1 MGAGAI
7 TTQPARHETG
17 LRPVQLR
24 RDLGEI
30 ATLIEFCFAPT
41 LDSAGRAAIQEM
53 RLLSRSGPLLWVLTR
68 FDRSGPNMLKGFVW
82 YEAGRLV
89 GNVSLS
95 PAGYDGG
102 WVIANVAVHPDF
114 RRHGIARHLMQA
126 ALDWVEARG
135 RFATLQVEADN
146 DAARAL
152 YDALGFRAQRTFTRW
167 RRASFFA
174 QPGPAPSVPL
184 RALNPSDSAALYAL
198 AQRAR
203 PNEAGGLGWLRP
215 TRPESLRPPRF
226 GALGRLF
233 SGRRV
238 VRWGVPS
245 EKNRALDAALII
257 ETRLGVSTAL
267 FDLLVDPAHQGALEA
282 PLVGHLIRVFAGSRQ
297 PLVTE
302 HPADDESAA
311 EHLRANYFRP
321 ERTLVHMIWP
331 AGAPSSTQA
340 RKE

>member
-1 MGAGAI
+1 MAAGAI
-7 TTQPARHETG
+7 TTQPARQETG

-30 ATLIEFCFAPT
+30 ANLIESCFAPT

-53 RLLSRSGPLLWVLTR
+53 RLMSRAGPLLWALAR
-68 FDRSGPNMLKGFVW
+68 FDRAGPNLLKGFVW

-95 PAGYDGG
+95 PAGYGSG
-102 WVIANVAVHPDF
+102 WVIANVAVHPDY
-114 RRHGIARHLMQA
+114 RRRGIARHLMQA
-126 ALDWVEARG
+126 ALDWIQAHG

-174 QPGPAPSVPL
+174 QPGPAPKVPL
-184 RALNPSDSAALYAL
+184 SPLKPSDSAALYAL

-203 PNEAGGLGWLRP
+203 PDEAGGLGWLRP

-226 GALGRLF
+226 GELGRLF

-238 VRWGVPS
+238 SLWGVPS
-245 EKNRALDAALII
+245 GNGRALDAALIA
-257 ETRLGVSTAL
+257 ETRLGVSAVL
-267 FDLLVDPAHQGALEA
+267 FDLLVEPAQQGALEA
-282 PLVGHLIRVFAGSRQ
+282 PLIGHLIRIFAGSRQ

-302 HPADDESAA
+302 HPADDEGAA
-311 EHLRANYFRP
+311 DPLRANYFRP
-321 ERTLVHMIWP
+321 ERTLVHMIWT
-331 AGAPSSTQA
+331 ASTRSHTPA

>member
-1 MGAGAI
+1 MAAGAI
-7 TTQPARHETG
+7 TTQPARRETG

-24 RDLGEI
+24 RDLGDI
-30 ATLIEFCFAPT
+30 ANLIEFCFAPT

-53 RLLSRSGPLLWVLTR
+53 RLLSRSGSLLWALSR
-68 FDRSGPNMLKGFVW
+68 FDRTGPNLLRGFVW
-82 YEAGRLV
+82 FEAGRLV

-95 PAGYDGG
+95 PAGYGGG

-114 RRHGIARHLMQA
+114 RRHGIARHLMHA
-126 ALDWVEARG
+126 ALEWVQANG

-152 YDALGFRAQRTFTRW
+152 YDSLGFRAQRTFTRW

-174 QPGPAPSVPL
+174 QPGPAADVPL
-184 RALNPSDSAALYAL
+184 RLLGPGDASALYTL
-198 AQRAR
+198 AQRVR

-215 TRPESLRPPRF
+215 TRPDALRLSRF
-226 GALGRLF
+226 AGLKRLI
-233 SGRRV
+233 SGRSV
-238 VRWGVPS
+238 TMWGVPADDRTLS
-245 EKNRALDAALII
+245 AALIT
-257 ETRLGVSTAL
+257 ETRMGCTTAL
-267 FDLLVDPAHQGALEA
+267 FDLLVDPAYQGAREA
-282 PLVGHLIRVFAGSRQ
+282 PLIGHLIRVFAGSRQ

-302 HPADDESAA
+302 HPADDIHAE

-331 AGAPSSTQA
+331 AHI
-340 RKE
+340 R